1 MIKDKKISKFLE
13 EVSSKSPTPGG
24 GSVAAITAA
33 TASSLVEMVCNLTI
47 GKEKYKK
54 SENGLK
60 KIRKEVLELRIK
72 LTNLADEDSR
82 AFEKVMSAYREKDNR
97 KIKLALK
104 EAVRVPTKV
113 KKLARK
119 VKFLA
124 EKVEEMGNK
133 NAVSDARTAKYLSV
147 AAIKSAE
154 ENIKINKKTL
164 ASLN

>member
-33 TASSLVEMVCNLTI
+33 MSASLVEMVCNLTI

-54 SENGLK
+54 EEKGLK
-60 KIRKEVLELRIK
+60 KTREEALELRIK

-82 AFEKVMSAYREKDNR
+82 AFDMVIAAYREKNDQ
-97 KIKLALK
+97 KIKKALK
-104 EAVRVPTKV
+104 EAVRVPTNV

-124 EKVEEMGNK
+124 QKVEGSGNQ
-133 NAVSDARTAKYLSV
+133 NAISDAKTAKYLAG
-147 AAIKSAE
+147 AAIQSAE

-164 ASLN
+164 AGLA